1 MGGCGDDIA
10 GSVAVSERFQM
21 KSRDLSREIIASG
34 RLLWRGFLESSIRFP
49 NRAAIEVAGHEIS
62 YHQLAQRAKRLAAT
76 IQESTGRHSAVPL
89 TGIFAYRS
97 ETAYAG
103 VLGALMA
110 GHGYVPLNRTFPVDR
125 TRSMLQRSMCRSVV
139 VDQRSEPQLTALLSG
154 IETPLLLLLPD
165 RSDVSELA
173 GKFPR
178 HRILGADDLLS
189 AENWRVIDL
198 LGNSIAYLL
207 FTSGSTG
214 QPKGVMV
221 SHANVLHY
229 VDYVTKRYGFNS
241 NDRVSQNFDLTFD
254 LSAHDMFVAWGSGA
268 CVCCPTQKQSIKPEA
283 FVNDSRLTVWFSV
296 PSTAVF
302 MRRLGVLKPGM
313 YPGLRLSLFC
323 GEALTMDVVR
333 QWALAAPNSRV
344 ENIYGPTELTIGCT
358 AYRWDNNSSPKECER
373 GIVPIGKPFDGMRA
387 LIVDEQLR
395 EVEQGCEGEL
405 LMSGPQLSLGY
416 WQDETKTQE
425 MFVSVPGKP
434 DIYYK
439 TGDRVIRGS
448 GPDKP
453 LLYLGRVD
461 SQVKVLGH
469 RVELAEIEAAV
480 REASGLDGV
489 VALGWPTTESG
500 ADGIAVFLEADDFD
514 ITILVRQL
522 ERKLPGYMLPRNV
535 RVLNRFPLNA
545 NGKYDRKALQIIL
558 EKGTS

>member
-1 MGGCGDDIA
+1 MDI
-10 GSVAVSERFQM
+10 ST
-21 KSRDLSREIIASG
+21 SG
-34 RLLWRGFLESSIRFP
+34 ELLWSGFLESSTRFP
-49 NRAAIEVAGHEIS
+49 NRAAIEVAGHETS

-76 IQESTGRHSAVPL
+76 IQEGAGGGAVPL

-110 GHGYVPLNRTFPVDR
+110 GQGYVPLNRTFPVDR
-125 TRSMLQRSMCRSVV
+125 SRSMLQRSMCRSVV
-139 VDQRSEPQLTALLSG
+139 VDQGSEPQLSALLSG
-154 IETPLLLLLPD
+154 IGTPLLLLLPD
-165 RSDVSELA
+165 RSDVRELA
-173 GKFPR
+173 SKFPI

-189 AENWRVIDL
+189 AEDWRVIDVPA
-198 LGNSIAYLL
+198 NSIAYLL

-254 LSAHDMFVAWGSGA
+254 LSAHDMFVAWRSGA
-268 CVCCPTQKQSIKPEA
+268 CVCCPTQKQLIKPGT
-283 FVNDSRLTVWFSV
+283 FLNDSRLTIWFSV

-323 GEALTMDVVR
+323 GEALTMDAVR
-333 QWALAAPNSRV
+333 QWRLAAPNSRV

-358 AYRWDNNSSPKECER
+358 AYRWDDNSSPKECER
-373 GIVPIGKPFDGMRA
+373 GIVPIGKPFEGMQA

-395 EVEQGCEGEL
+395 EVEQGTEGEL

-416 WQDETKTQE
+416 WQDERKTRE
-425 MFVSVPGKP
+425 MFVSVPGKT

-439 TGDRVIRGS
+439 TGDRVVRGS

-453 LLYLGRVD
+453 LLYLGRGD

-480 REASGLDGV
+480 REASGLDRV

-500 ADGIAVFLEADDFD
+500 ADGIAVFLEADNFD
-514 ITILVRQL
+514 TTILVRQL

-535 RVLNRFPLNA
+535 RVLNRFPLNT
-545 NGKYDRKALQIIL
+545 NGKYDREALQIIL
-558 EKGTS
+558 EKESLK